1 MINKWLISALLLFAL
16 VIGIS
21 SVLSTNA
28 WAVNTWT
35 DEFGTPVTKL
45 SITLGAMI
53 TPMIG
58 IDEDGKEI
66 GRAFSAV
73 TQFID
78 IDEDG
83 AELDR
88 VAIVAP
94 AILNLVE
101 KRKYQLKIVNASD
114 STHYFW
120 APELDG
126 FSATTT
132 RITVDK
138 GKVRNRVAGAP
149 DEEYLTAEMEI
160 RPGGTAVWEF
170 VPKMAGKFKW
180 GCSIHSHAD
189 AGLKGEIV
197 VAPEMSG

>member
-1 MINKWLISALLLFAL
+1 MINKWLISALLLFAF

-45 SITLGAMI
+45 SITLGATI

-58 IDEDGKEI
+58 IDEDGEEV
-66 GRAFSAV
+66 G
-73 TQFID
+73 
-78 IDEDG
+78 
-83 AELDR
+83 R

-94 AILNLVE
+94 ATLNLVE
-101 KRKYQLKIVNASD
+101 KRKYQLKVVNASD

-149 DEEYLTAEMEI
+149 GEEYLTAEMEI

-180 GCSIHSHAD
+180 GCSIPSHAD
-189 AGLKGEIV
+189 AGVKGEIV